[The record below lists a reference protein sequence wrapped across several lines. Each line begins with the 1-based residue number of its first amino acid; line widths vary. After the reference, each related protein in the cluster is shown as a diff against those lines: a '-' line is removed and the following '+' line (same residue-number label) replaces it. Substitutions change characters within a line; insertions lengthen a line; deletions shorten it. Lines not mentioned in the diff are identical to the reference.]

1 VGQRDSEGAATVVNG
16 AVVRAGVSEAV
27 QRRQQGSK
35 TSAVGRADWSYE
47 EGRHESRREEREG
60 HRNCMLR
67 ESPLRKAS
75 LQS

>member
-35 TSAVGRADWSYE
+35 LVRWAAQTGVMRKDDMSQGVRKEKAIGIVCSGRV
-47 EGRHESRREEREG
+47 H
-60 HRNCMLR
+60 
-67 ESPLRKAS
+67 
-75 LQS
+75 